1 MADCVFCKIMAK
13 QIPATVVH
21 EDEHTLAFMDI
32 GQVNPGH
39 VLVALKKHAENIFA
53 LDDAQAAAVFRS
65 AAKVARAIRGA
76 FEPQGLSVYQA
87 NGAAA
92 GQTVFHLHIHLVPRY
107 EGDGMALTWPVK
119 NLSLSSCT
127 IARISPLS
135 RRTVISTPFLRVT
148 PSSRA

>member
-1 MADCVFCKIMAK
+1 MMSDCVFCKIMAK

-53 LDDAQAAAVFRS
+53 LDEAQAAALFI
-65 AAKVARAIRGA
+65 AAARVARAIRGA

-92 GQTVFHLHIHLVPRY
+92 GQTVLHLHIHLVPRY

-119 NLSLSSCT
+119 NPPREKLAEYAQK
-127 IARISPLS
+127 I
-135 RRTVISTPFLRVT
+135 
-148 PSSRA
+148 RAKLG

>member
-1 MADCVFCKIMAK
+1 MMADCVFCKIMSK

-39 VLVALKKHAENIFA
+39 VLVALKQHAENIFA
-53 LDDAQAAAVFRS
+53 LDEAQAAAVFRS

-119 NLSLSSCT
+119 NPPREKLAEYAQK
-127 IARISPLS
+127 I
-135 RRTVISTPFLRVT
+135 
-148 PSSRA
+148 RAKLG